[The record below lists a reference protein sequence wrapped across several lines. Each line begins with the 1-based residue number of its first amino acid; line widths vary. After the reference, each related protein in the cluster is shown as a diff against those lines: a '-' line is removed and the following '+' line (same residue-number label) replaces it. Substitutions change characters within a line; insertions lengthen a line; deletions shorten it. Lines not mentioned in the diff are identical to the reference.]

1 MYSHMYQEQRKK
13 DIFITE
19 ERIFFFFFKHDTLKF
34 HVQTDQFL
42 PALNNL
48 WASLALETVLADPG

>member
-1 MYSHMYQEQRKK
+1 MYQEQRKK

-19 ERIFFFFFKHDTLKF
+19 ERIFFFFLKHDTLKF

-42 PALNNL
+42 SVSHNL
-48 WASLALETVLADPG
+48 